1 MKGTR
6 EVIQQLEFEVAEQVV
21 FPGETTDYYAAAY
34 DAVTV
39 VISLDSAQ
47 RSDVKAAMEARA
59 VLLDGLDAQDLLEG
73 AKEGLNDMGL
83 QKF

>member
-39 VISLDSAQ
+39 VISLLLP
-47 RSDVKAAMEARA
+47 RVMEAMEARA
-59 VLLDGLDAQDLLEG
+59 ALLDELDAQDLLDG
-73 AKEGLNDMGL
+73 AKDGLNDTGL

>member
-1 MKGTR
+1 MEGTQ
-6 EVIQQLEFEVAEQVV
+6 EVIQQLEFEVTEQVV

-39 VISLDSAQ
+39 VISLDRAQ
-47 RSDVKAAMEARA
+47 RTDVKAAMEARA
-59 VLLDGLDAQDLLEG
+59 ALLVELDAQDLLDG
-73 AKEGLNDMGL
+73 AKDGLNAMGL

>member
-1 MKGTR
+1 MEGTQ
-6 EVIQQLEFEVAEQVV
+6 EVTQQLEFEVAEQVV

-39 VISLDSAQ
+39 VISLLLP
-47 RSDVKAAMEARA
+47 RVMEAMEARA
-59 VLLDGLDAQDLLEG
+59 ALLDELDAQDLLDG
-73 AKEGLNDMGL
+73 AKDGLNDTGL

>member
-1 MKGTR
+1 MKGPR

-21 FPGETTDYYAAAY
+21 FPGETTDYHAAAY

-39 VISLDSAQ
+39 VISLDRAQ
-47 RSDVKAAMEARA
+47 RTDVKAAMEAKA
-59 VLLDGLDAQDLLEG
+59 ALLDELDAQDLLDG
-73 AKEGLNDMGL
+73 AKDGLNDMGL